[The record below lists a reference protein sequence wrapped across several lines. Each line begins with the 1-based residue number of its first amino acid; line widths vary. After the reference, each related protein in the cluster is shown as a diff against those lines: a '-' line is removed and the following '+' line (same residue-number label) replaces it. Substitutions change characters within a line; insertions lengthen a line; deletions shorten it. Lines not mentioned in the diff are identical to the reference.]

1 MWPCGH
7 IAAQRQNK
15 DDRLDM
21 DRMAKLWEKLTPSQ
35 RLWVEAFGV
44 YGLPKLDES
53 KVLALISLLPKRQQ
67 MAVKLRFGFDETSLS
82 FEKLGRQLVR
92 TDGKMGVSKEMARL
106 EVRRAIRY
114 LRHPGKRK
122 LWEKA
127 KL

>member
-1 MWPCGH
+1 
-7 IAAQRQNK
+7 
-15 DDRLDM
+15 M
-21 DRMAKLWEKLTPSQ
+21 DRMAKLWEKLTPGQ

-67 MAVKLRFGFDETSLS
+67 MAVKLRFGFDEPSLS

-92 TDGKMGVSKEMARL
+92 TDGKMGVSKELARL